1 MSILGNYPNLEAI
14 LARTKL
20 KYVPQEIN
28 KNSKPNRFII
38 AALVF
43 IIELA
48 YFLIQSRWDPDPYHD
63 GFVYAQALAA
73 NLGYIPNRDFMA
85 LYGPIN
91 PVIQGAW
98 LHLIGPSLYHLRI
111 FTALTLAITGCLI
124 YLGTHKYYGRY
135 FAISIS
141 LLWVLGNPFVHNPTL
156 PWPNI
161 LLNLILIAGILISR
175 KNKFSSKLTPINL
188 VSISFL
194 FTLDIL
200 IRNYAL
206 MALVMTFL
214 AVIINS
220 TDKIKSLGY
229 FFAGASLALGLSALA
244 IIKLRMWNDF
254 YKQTVEYALHLG
266 ADDRPLRGLINFRII
281 MFGLLFI
288 CILIFLKNLKN
299 AAKSLKN
306 RVFKIII
313 ISILWVSIGYSGILQ
328 QDRNWNK
335 SLSKNFF
342 HDLHLLI
349 ENLIYMPLYFIVFFV
364 LVFYLLKVVKIKEF
378 DNFSAFFQISI
389 AVSSVFQLVPSP
401 HIAKIWFIIPVIV
414 IGLAPV
420 LSESLPK
427 KLEYLNLARK
437 YIIIPIIV
445 TFLFIFYNQANIYR
459 VDFKNNILAGMQADP
474 KLVEVLDSTLGNI
487 EKFVINKNVEFQCV
501 DGIYSVAGNQ
511 YLSTT
516 NQYVINIPEFKEISP
531 DTKQIF
537 LCGVTKPFSDFYD
550 VTRYRVLFV
559 NQGDETK
566 EYNILIEKINQNSPK
581 N

>member
-1 MSILGNYPNLEAI
+1 MPILRNYPSLEAI
-14 LARTKL
+14 LTRTKL
-20 KYVPQEIN
+20 RIETQ
-28 KNSKPNRFII
+28 KNSLNSLSNRFII
-38 AALVF
+38 SSLVF
-43 IIELA
+43 IAELG

-63 GFVYAQALAA
+63 GFVYVQALAA

-98 LHLIGPSLYHLRI
+98 LHLIGLSLHHLRI
-111 FTALTLAITGCLI
+111 FTALILAITGCLI
-124 YLGTHKYYGRY
+124 YLGTQKYYGRY

-141 LLWVLGNPFVHNPTL
+141 LLWAIGNPFVHNPTL

-161 LLNLILIAGILISR
+161 LLNLILISGILISR

-188 VSISFL
+188 ALVAFL
-194 FTLDIL
+194 FTLDMF

-229 FFAGASLALGLSALA
+229 FFAGASLAGFLSMLV
-244 IIKLRMWNDF
+244 ITKLRMWNDF

-288 CILIFLKNLKN
+288 FILMLFKNLKN
-299 AAKSLKN
+299 AGAKSLKN
-306 RVFKIII
+306 RVLKIFMIL
-313 ISILWVSIGYSGILQ
+313 ILWISIGYSGILQ
-328 QDRNWNK
+328 QNRNWNQ
-335 SLSKNFF
+335 SLSKKFSHN
-342 HDLHLLI
+342 LHLLI

-364 LVFYLLKVVKIKEF
+364 LLLYLLKIKNINKSE
-378 DNFSAFFQISI
+378 NFSSFFQISI
-389 AVSSVFQLVPSP
+389 AVSSIFQLVPSP

-420 LSESLPK
+420 FSEILPNN
-427 KLEYLNLARK
+427 LEYLNLARK
-437 YIIIPIIV
+437 YIIIPIII
-445 TFLFIFYNQANIYR
+445 TFLFIFYKQANIHR

-487 EKFVINKNVEFQCV
+487 EKYVINNDVEFKCV
-501 DGIYSVAGNQ
+501 DGIYSVASNK
-511 YLSTT
+511 YLSNT
-516 NQYVINIPEFKEISP
+516 NQYVINIPEFKHKSP

-537 LCGVTKPFSDFYD
+537 FCGATKPFSDYYEA
-550 VTRYRVLFV
+550 TKYRVLFV
-559 NQGDETK
+559 NPGDEK
-566 EYNILIEKINQNSPK
+566 NQYNFLIEKINQNAP
-581 N
+581 

>member
-1 MSILGNYPNLEAI
+1 MPILRNYPSLEAI
-14 LARTKL
+14 LTRTKL
-20 KYVPQEIN
+20 RIETQ
-28 KNSKPNRFII
+28 KNSLNSLSNRFII
-38 AALVF
+38 SSLVF
-43 IIELA
+43 IAELG

-63 GFVYAQALAA
+63 GFVYVQALAA

-111 FTALTLAITGCLI
+111 FTALILAITGCLI
-124 YLGTHKYYGRY
+124 YLATHKYYGRY

-141 LLWVLGNPFVHNPTL
+141 LLWAIGNPFVHNPTL

-161 LLNLILIAGILISR
+161 LLNLILIAGILILR

-188 VSISFL
+188 ALVAFL
-194 FTLDIL
+194 FTLDMF

-229 FFAGASLALGLSALA
+229 FFAGASLAGFLSMLV
-244 IIKLRMWNDF
+244 ITKLRMWNDF

-288 CILIFLKNLKN
+288 FILMLFKNLKN
-299 AAKSLKN
+299 AGAKSLKN
-306 RVFKIII
+306 RVLKIFMIL
-313 ISILWVSIGYSGILQ
+313 ILWISIGYSGILQ
-328 QDRNWNK
+328 QNRNWNQ
-335 SLSKNFF
+335 SLSKKFSHN
-342 HDLHLLI
+342 LHLLI

-364 LVFYLLKVVKIKEF
+364 LLLYLLKIKNINKSE
-378 DNFSAFFQISI
+378 NFSSFFQISI
-389 AVSSVFQLVPSP
+389 AVSSIFQLVPSP

-420 LSESLPK
+420 FSEILPNN
-427 KLEYLNLARK
+427 LEYLNLARK
-437 YIIIPIIV
+437 YIIIPIII
-445 TFLFIFYNQANIYR
+445 TFLFIFYKQANIHR

-487 EKFVINKNVEFQCV
+487 EKYVINNDVEFKCV
-501 DGIYSVAGNQ
+501 DGIYSVASNK
-511 YLSTT
+511 YLSNT
-516 NQYVINIPEFKEISP
+516 NQYVINIPEFKHKSP

-537 LCGVTKPFSDFYD
+537 FCGATKPFSDFYE
-550 VTRYRVLFV
+550 VTKYRVLFV
-559 NQGDETK
+559 NPGDEK
-566 EYNILIEKINQNSPK
+566 NQYNFLIEKINQNAP
-581 N
+581 

>member
-1 MSILGNYPNLEAI
+1 MPILRNYPSLEAI
-14 LARTKL
+14 LTRTKL
-20 KYVPQEIN
+20 RIETQ
-28 KNSKPNRFII
+28 KNSLNSLSNRFII
-38 AALVF
+38 SSLVF
-43 IIELA
+43 IAELG

-63 GFVYAQALAA
+63 GFVYVQALAA

-111 FTALTLAITGCLI
+111 FTALILAITGCLI
-124 YLGTHKYYGRY
+124 YLGTQKYYGRY

-141 LLWVLGNPFVHNPTL
+141 LLWAIGNPFVHNPTL

-161 LLNLILIAGILISR
+161 LLNLILISGILISR

-188 VSISFL
+188 ALVAFL
-194 FTLDIL
+194 FTLDMF

-229 FFAGASLALGLSALA
+229 FFAGASLAGFLSMLV
-244 IIKLRMWNDF
+244 ITKLRMWNDF

-288 CILIFLKNLKN
+288 FILMLFKNLKN
-299 AAKSLKN
+299 AGAKSLKN
-306 RVFKIII
+306 RVLKIFMIL
-313 ISILWVSIGYSGILQ
+313 ILWISIGYSGILQ
-328 QDRNWNK
+328 QNRNWNQ
-335 SLSKNFF
+335 SLSKKFSHN
-342 HDLHLLI
+342 LHLLI

-364 LVFYLLKVVKIKEF
+364 LLLYLLKIKNINKSE
-378 DNFSAFFQISI
+378 NFSSFFQISI
-389 AVSSVFQLVPSP
+389 AVSSIFQLVPSP

-420 LSESLPK
+420 FSEILPNN
-427 KLEYLNLARK
+427 LEYLNLARK
-437 YIIIPIIV
+437 YIIIPIII
-445 TFLFIFYNQANIYR
+445 TFLFIFYKQANIHR

-487 EKFVINKNVEFQCV
+487 EKYVINNDVEFKCV
-501 DGIYSVAGNQ
+501 DGIYSVASNK
-511 YLSTT
+511 YLSNT
-516 NQYVINIPEFKEISP
+516 NQYVINIPEFKHKSP

-537 LCGVTKPFSDFYD
+537 FCGATKPFSDYYEA
-550 VTRYRVLFV
+550 TKYRVLFV
-559 NQGDETK
+559 NPGDEK
-566 EYNILIEKINQNSPK
+566 NQYNFLIEKINQNAP
-581 N
+581 